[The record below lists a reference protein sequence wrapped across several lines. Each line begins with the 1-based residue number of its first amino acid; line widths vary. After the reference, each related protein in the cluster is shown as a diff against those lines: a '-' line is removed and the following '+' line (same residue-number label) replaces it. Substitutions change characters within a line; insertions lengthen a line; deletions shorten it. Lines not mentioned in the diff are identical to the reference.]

1 MIRPVLIAAGVSGA
15 LAVMLG
21 AFGAHALESALDADA
36 RAVYDTAVRY
46 HFLHTL
52 ALFAG
57 AVGVAAGGPHRPLAL
72 ACGAWLAG
80 TLVFSGSLYA
90 LALTGAGW
98 LGAVTPIGGVALII
112 GWTAL
117 AVAGWQARPRRA

>member
-1 MIRPVLIAAGVSGA
+1 MRWVLVAAGVSGA

-21 AFGAHALESALDADA
+21 AFGAHALESAIAPDA

-57 AVGVAAGGPHRPLAL
+57 ALAPAAGCPYRPLAV

-80 TLVFSGSLYA
+80 TVVFSGSLYL

-98 LGAVTPIGGVALII
+98 LGAITPLGGLALIGGWVAL
-112 GWTAL
+112 G
-117 AVAGWQARPRRA
+117 VAGWRARPHHG